1 MDNNAYDFINDTNK
15 VRRLNEANSVFHL
28 SNSKKIIFVY
38 SAPKVGST
46 SVVSSLRLFGLKY
59 FDIVHI
65 HDEVMLNV
73 LTHITDITINELIL
87 YNKYLGREVYVINIY
102 RTPIERK
109 ISAFFEKIGTYHFNN
124 DDSKVNRY
132 NIQKVINRFNN
143 IFPHIATG
151 DHFIDKYNVPIPD
164 KFDFYNK
171 VLVVTQNNIKFIT
184 IRLSDS
190 ECWGNILTNILGIE
204 IKVVKDYESTNKPI
218 KDLYSN
224 FKKNYLIPKNL
235 LDELLTDKYMKFYYS
250 DGDIQKYYDSWSLKS
265 TNNRDS
271 YTYEQYKLYEEIT
284 IENSYIDYI
293 QTDHYFDEGCVCTA
307 CNIKRCETASKIRR
321 GIFTNDKVVH
331 SVAKNELLQK
341 RVTKANKINNM
352 IKQTKMK
359 KKDFNSA
366 MLNVVYKINS

>member
-224 FKKNYLIPKNL
+224 FKKKYLIPKNL